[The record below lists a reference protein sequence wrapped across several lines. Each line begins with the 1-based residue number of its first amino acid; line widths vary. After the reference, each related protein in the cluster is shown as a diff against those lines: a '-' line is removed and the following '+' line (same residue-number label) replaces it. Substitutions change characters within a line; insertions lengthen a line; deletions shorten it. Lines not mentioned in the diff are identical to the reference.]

1 MAVTKG
7 KPGFSTLQVY
17 PLPAVRS
24 QEDPMRISLRSLS
37 DMARWLTGA
46 GALRNARGE
55 VIGAATTVVDL
66 ESQLRRV
73 VDPTPRRAA

>member
-1 MAVTKG
+1 
-7 KPGFSTLQVY
+7 
-17 PLPAVRS
+17 
-24 QEDPMRISLRSLS
+24 MRISLRSLS